1 VKKWFLTLVVALGF
15 LLGPSTQLLA
25 QNDASKSAQ
34 ADTQDSGKYHSKY
47 KARGNVHSVV
57 LALPFSV
64 IYAGVTQSFTNLE
77 LTINYEEQTLGYIE
91 GGRSRGVSGEI
102 VQVWIDPEGKDQ
114 YRLEVRNIRL
124 SRMGLLGFAGTKD
137 WSKEL
142 LTAINKEL
150 ANRPSTAQLQ
160 AAVESNPTDI
170 DARRKLIESYV
181 ASGQP
186 DSAVDTYRALLA
198 RFPASHLD
206 RVNLA
211 DLLIS
216 RGQPDQ
222 AIEVLKQAQGADPE
236 VTLQLARIYIIAE
249 RGAEAMELLT
259 PLAQKNP
266 ADLKARY
273 QMARAA
279 YLVGDGTT
287 SKASFSSVIEQAPQ
301 HPFAEQA
308 KLWLRLLET
317 GPFKKPLETKTALS
331 LCELLIKEKLDLLAQ
346 RYLESIVGSA
356 SEPERNQ
363 VVRLLVTIYQ
373 SQRQYAAI
381 GRLLEPQ
388 LEQLKKD
395 KQGELIYYLA
405 LAQCGQRN
413 FKPALEDLKAAKKA
427 GYKTPKELENVLRGY
442 Q

>member
-1 VKKWFLTLVVALGF
+1 MKKILTLATIAFLSGTSSLG
-15 LLGPSTQLLA
+15 LA
-25 QNDASKSAQ
+25 QTDASKPTQ
-34 ADTQDSGKYHSKY
+34 ADAQDSAKYHSKY
-47 KARGNVHSVV
+47 KARGNVHSTV

-64 IYAGVTQSFTNLE
+64 IYTGVTQAFAKLE

-102 VQVWIDPEGKDQ
+102 IQVWIDPEAKDQ
-114 YRLEVRNIRL
+114 YRVEVRNIRL

-142 LTAINKEL
+142 LAAINNEL
-150 ANRPSTAQLQ
+150 AGRPTVAQLQ
-160 AAVESNPTDI
+160 SAVEGNPADI
-170 DARRKLIESYV
+170 DARRKLIEAQV
-181 ASGQP
+181 AGGQL
-186 DSAVDTYRALLA
+186 DAAVDTYRALLA

-249 RGAEAMELLT
+249 RGAEAMDLLT
-259 PLAQKNP
+259 PLAQKNT

-279 YLVGDGTT
+279 YLTGDVPT
-287 SKASFSSVIEQAPQ
+287 SKANFASVIEQAPQ
-301 HPFAEQA
+301 HPFAEQS

-317 GPFKKPLETKTALS
+317 GPIRKPLETKTALS
-331 LCELLIKEKLDLLAQ
+331 LCEMLIKEKLDLLAQ

-356 SEPERNQ
+356 SEPERGQ
-363 VVRLLVTIYQ
+363 ATRLLVTIYQ

-381 GRLLEPQ
+381 ARLLEPQ
-388 LEQLKKD
+388 VEQFKKD
-395 KQGELIYYLA
+395 RQGELIYFLA
-405 LAQCGQRN
+405 LSQCGLRN
-413 FKPALEDLKAAKKA
+413 FKPALEYLKAAKKA
-427 GYKTPKELENVLRGY
+427 GYKTPKELENVLKGY